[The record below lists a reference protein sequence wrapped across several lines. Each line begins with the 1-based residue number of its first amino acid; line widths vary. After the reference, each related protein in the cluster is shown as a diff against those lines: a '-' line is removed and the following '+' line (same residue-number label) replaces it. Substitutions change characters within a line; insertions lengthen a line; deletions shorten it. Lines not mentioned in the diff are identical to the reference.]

1 MKKKTITVII
11 IAIVL
16 LAAAAVW
23 YFFLRDKQ
31 TETLAE
37 PPVPYV
43 SEIIS
48 DSYSA
53 EHKLVSEYNP
63 QDASK
68 AIFVFGSR
76 SRTQAVAN
84 VLMEWDAY
92 DNVDGSSNPDGL
104 KDFAGETVCTVANF
118 SNFGEMVNDG
128 RLEDLRELT
137 TRNVLAAMDTL
148 CFVSPYDRSG
158 MGKKPQAKLII
169 LGSACM
175 TQYGHYDIDSLF
187 NALNCHLPVITPM
200 QLIVDEAVESN
211 KGKDILTVGVLAGN
225 APVELYGPYIRSK
238 AATAKIDSVLC
249 VGFKVPEGED
259 PLLSFLDRYSELGI
273 QRPLDAILVDDLGV
287 DLSVFRESLERITSV
302 MNAESLT
309 YGNLISPGFKIID
322 SRSRICKATYSI
334 LRKGNLF
341 THFISQPRQLDYML
355 IPKNGSEKAMML
367 LQYNERY
374 IPQNN

>member
-1 MKKKTITVII
+1 MKKKVFAII
-11 IAIVL
+11 IAVL
-16 LAAAAVW
+16 LLALAALW
-23 YFFLRDKQ
+23 YFVWRDKG
-31 TETLAE
+31 TVTVAE
-37 PPVPYV
+37 PPVEFV
-43 SEIIS
+43 SDIIQNN
-48 DSYSA
+48 YSP
-53 EHKLVSEYNP
+53 EHRLVSGYKAE
-63 QDASK
+63 DASK

-76 SRTQAVAN
+76 SRTQAVAK
-84 VLMEWDAY
+84 VLLECDAY
-92 DNVDGSSNPDGL
+92 DNVDGSANPDGL

-137 TRNVLAAMDTL
+137 ARNVLAAMDTL
-148 CFVSPYDRSG
+148 CYVSPYDRSG
-158 MGKKPQAKLII
+158 MGKKPLAKLII

-175 TQYGHYDIDSLF
+175 TQYGQYDIDSLF

-200 QLIVDEAVESN
+200 QLIVDEAVETN
-211 KGKDILTVGVLAGN
+211 KGKDMIAVGVLAGN
-225 APVELYGPYIRSK
+225 APVDLYGPYIRTK
-238 AATAKIDSVLC
+238 AAKAGIDSVLC

-273 QRPLDAILVDDLGV
+273 SRPLDAILVDDLGV
-287 DLSVFRESLERITSV
+287 DLSVFNESLSRITSV

-309 YGNLISPGFKIID
+309 YGNLISSNFKSID
-322 SRSRICKATYSI
+322 SRSRICRAAYSI

-341 THFISQPRQLDYML
+341 THYISQPRQLDYML
-355 IPKNGSEKAMML
+355 IQKEGPDNELML

>member
-1 MKKKTITVII
+1 MKKSII
-11 IAIVL
+11 ITIVVLVL
-16 LAAAAVW
+16 LALAAVW
-23 YFFLRDKQ
+23 YFMLRDNSGEV
-31 TETLAE
+31 TAE

-43 SEIIS
+43 SEIIN
-48 DSYSA
+48 DSYSS
-53 EHKLVSEYNP
+53 EHKLVSGYDP
-63 QDASK
+63 QDRSK

-76 SRTQAVAN
+76 SRTTAVAQA
-84 VLMEWDAY
+84 LIESDSY

-128 RLEDLRELT
+128 RIQDLRELT
-137 TRNVLAAMDTL
+137 ARNVLAAMDTR

-158 MGKKPQAKLII
+158 MGKKPLAKLII

-175 TQYGHYDIDSLF
+175 TQYGQYDIDSLF

-211 KGKDILTVGVLAGN
+211 KGKDILSVGVLAGN
-225 APVELYGPYIRSK
+225 APVDLYGPYIRTK
-238 AATAKIDSVLC
+238 AARMGIDSVLC

-273 QRPLDAILVDDLGV
+273 QRPLDVILVDDLGV
-287 DLSVFRESLERITSV
+287 DLSVFKESLERITSV

>member
-1 MKKKTITVII
+1 MKKKVF
-11 IAIVL
+11 AIVIAVL
-16 LAAAAVW
+16 LIALAALW
-23 YFFLRDKQ
+23 YFVWRDKG
-31 TETLAE
+31 TETTAE
-37 PPVPYV
+37 PPVGYV
-43 SEIIS
+43 TDIIT

-53 EHKLVSEYNP
+53 EHKLVSGYDP
-63 QDASK
+63 RDASK

-84 VLMEWDAY
+84 VLMECDAY
-92 DNVDGSSNPDGL
+92 DNVDGSLNPDGL

-137 TRNVLAAMDTL
+137 ARNVLAAMDTL

-158 MGKKPQAKLII
+158 MGKKPLAKLII

-175 TQYGHYDIDSLF
+175 TQYGQYDIDSLF

-200 QLIVDEAVESN
+200 QLIVDEAVETN

-225 APVELYGPYIRSK
+225 APVDLYGPYIRAK
-238 AATAKIDSVLC
+238 AAKVGIDSVLC

-273 QRPLDAILVDDLGV
+273 SRPLDAILVDDLGV
-287 DLSVFRESLERITSV
+287 DLSVFNESLSRITSV

-309 YGNLISPGFKIID
+309 YGNLISPDFKIID
-322 SRSRICKATYSI
+322 SRSRICKAAYSI
-334 LRKGNLF
+334 LRRGNLF
-341 THFISQPRQLDYML
+341 THYISQPRQLDYML
-355 IPKNGSEKAMML
+355 IQKEGPDNELML

>member
-1 MKKKTITVII
+1 MKKSII
-11 IAIVL
+11 ITIVV
-16 LAAAAVW
+16 LALVALAAVW
-23 YFFLRDKQ
+23 YFMLRGKDSEV
-31 TETLAE
+31 TAE

-43 SEIIS
+43 SDIIN
-48 DSYSA
+48 DSYSS
-53 EHKLVSEYNP
+53 EHKLVSGYDP
-63 QDASK
+63 QDRSK

-76 SRTQAVAN
+76 SRTQAVAGA
-84 VLMEWDAY
+84 LMESDAY

-158 MGKKPQAKLII
+158 MGKKPLAKLII

-175 TQYGHYDIDSLF
+175 TQSGQYDIDSLF

-200 QLIVDEAVESN
+200 QLIVDEAVSTN
-211 KGKDILTVGVLAGN
+211 KGKDILSVGVLAGN
-225 APVELYGPYIRSK
+225 APVDLYGPYIRTK
-238 AATAKIDSVLC
+238 AARMGIDSVLC

-273 QRPLDAILVDDLGV
+273 QRPLDVILVDDLGV
-287 DLSVFRESLERITSV
+287 DLSAFKESLERITSV

-334 LRKGNLF
+334 LRKENLF
-341 THFISQPRQLDYML
+341 THLISQPRQLDYML
-355 IPKNGSEKAMML
+355 ITKSGSEKAMML

>member
-1 MKKKTITVII
+1 MKKSII
-11 IAIVL
+11 ITIVVLVL
-16 LAAAAVW
+16 LALAAVW
-23 YFFLRDKQ
+23 YFMLRDNSSEV
-31 TETLAE
+31 TAE

-43 SEIIS
+43 SEIIN
-48 DSYSA
+48 DSYSS
-53 EHKLVSEYNP
+53 EHKLVSGYDP
-63 QDASK
+63 QDRSK

-76 SRTQAVAN
+76 SRTTAVAQA
-84 VLMEWDAY
+84 LIESDSY

-128 RLEDLRELT
+128 RIQDLRELT
-137 TRNVLAAMDTL
+137 ARNVLAAMDTL

-158 MGKKPQAKLII
+158 MGKKPLAKLII

-175 TQYGHYDIDSLF
+175 TQYGQYDIDSLF

-211 KGKDILTVGVLAGN
+211 KGKDILSVGVLAGN
-225 APVELYGPYIRSK
+225 APVDLYGPYIRTK
-238 AATAKIDSVLC
+238 AARMGIDSVLC

-273 QRPLDAILVDDLGV
+273 QRPLDVILVDDLGV
-287 DLSVFRESLERITSV
+287 DLSVFKESLERITSV

>member
-1 MKKKTITVII
+1 MKKSII
-11 IAIVL
+11 ITIVV
-16 LAAAAVW
+16 LALVALAAVW
-23 YFFLRDKQ
+23 YFMLRGKDSEV
-31 TETLAE
+31 TAE

-43 SEIIS
+43 SDIIN
-48 DSYSA
+48 DSYSS
-53 EHKLVSEYNP
+53 EHKLVSGYDP
-63 QDASK
+63 QDRSK

-76 SRTQAVAN
+76 SRTQAVAGA
-84 VLMEWDAY
+84 LMESDAY

-158 MGKKPQAKLII
+158 MGKKPLAKLII

-175 TQYGHYDIDSLF
+175 TQYGQYDIDSLF

-200 QLIVDEAVESN
+200 QLIVDEAVSTN
-211 KGKDILTVGVLAGN
+211 KGKDILSVGVLAGN
-225 APVELYGPYIRSK
+225 APVDLYGPYIRTK
-238 AATAKIDSVLC
+238 AARMGIDSVLC

-273 QRPLDAILVDDLGV
+273 QRPLDVILVDDLGV
-287 DLSVFRESLERITSV
+287 DLSAFKESLERITSV

-322 SRSRICKATYSI
+322 SRSRICKATYAI
-334 LRKGNLF
+334 LRKENLF
-341 THFISQPRQLDYML
+341 THLISQPRQLDYML
-355 IPKNGSEKAMML
+355 IPKSGSEKAMML

>member
-1 MKKKTITVII
+1 MKKSII
-11 IAIVL
+11 ITIVVLVL
-16 LAAAAVW
+16 LALAAVW
-23 YFFLRDKQ
+23 YFMLRDNSGEV
-31 TETLAE
+31 TAE

-43 SEIIS
+43 SEIIN
-48 DSYSA
+48 DSYSS
-53 EHKLVSEYNP
+53 EHKLVSGYDP
-63 QDASK
+63 QDRSK

-76 SRTQAVAN
+76 SRTTAVAQA
-84 VLMEWDAY
+84 LIESDSY

-104 KDFAGETVCTVANF
+104 KDFAGETVCTVAKF

-128 RLEDLRELT
+128 RIQDLRELT
-137 TRNVLAAMDTL
+137 ARNVLAAMDTL

-158 MGKKPQAKLII
+158 MGKKPLAKLII

-175 TQYGHYDIDSLF
+175 TQYGQYDIDSLF

-211 KGKDILTVGVLAGN
+211 KGKDILSVGVLAGN
-225 APVELYGPYIRSK
+225 APVDLYGPYIRTK
-238 AATAKIDSVLC
+238 AARMGIDSVLC

-273 QRPLDAILVDDLGV
+273 QRPLDVILVDDLGV
-287 DLSVFRESLERITSV
+287 DLSVFKESLERITSV

>member
-1 MKKKTITVII
+1 MIVVL
-11 IAIVL
+11 VL
-16 LAAAAVW
+16 LALAAVW
-23 YFFLRDKQ
+23 YFMLRDNSSEV
-31 TETLAE
+31 TAE

-43 SEIIS
+43 SEIIN
-48 DSYSA
+48 DSYSS
-53 EHKLVSEYNP
+53 EHKLVSGYDP
-63 QDASK
+63 QDRSK

-76 SRTQAVAN
+76 SRTTAVAQA
-84 VLMEWDAY
+84 LIESDSY

-128 RLEDLRELT
+128 RIQDLRELT
-137 TRNVLAAMDTL
+137 ARNVLAAMDTL

-158 MGKKPQAKLII
+158 MGKKPLAKLII

-175 TQYGHYDIDSLF
+175 TQYGQYDIDSLF

-238 AATAKIDSVLC
+238 AAKAQIDSVLC

-287 DLSVFRESLERITSV
+287 DLSVFKESLERITSV

-355 IPKNGSEKAMML
+355 IPKNGSEKALML

-374 IPQNN
+374 IPENN